1 MHKRRQAHGIVFFQR
16 AQNRTVAL
24 RKIEPKDKGF
34 YSLAD
39 LDALD
44 IEKRCDPMDLRI
56 KVPYPDRA
64 MVRCPLIVPLLHEAS
79 GAD

>member
-1 MHKRRQAHGIVFFQR
+1 MHERRQAHGVVFFQR

-44 IEKRCDPMDLRI
+44 LEKRRELVDL
-56 KVPYPDRA
+56 
-64 MVRCPLIVPLLHEAS
+64 
-79 GAD
+79 